1 MKKKET
7 NYLSFSLWGGQTH
20 YTIGAIRNAELAR
33 EIYADWRMLVYHDD
47 TVPKEIL
54 SELQRLQVQL
64 VDMTGSP
71 IYGLFWRFLA
81 ADIDDCSH
89 AIFRDTDSRLTPR
102 EREAVDEWV
111 TSGNTLHVMRDHPH
125 HQTPFGAEGLGI
137 LGGMWGIIGGSY
149 PMEAAIRR
157 FIHDQHDR
165 YGIDQTFLQEI
176 YRTFGDS
183 QTVHDEFFE
192 RKPYPAERTGYQF
205 IGERI
210 DEHEQPMGDDREALK
225 RYLSRR
231 KPSWF
236 KRIRKKLFP
245 R

>member
-1 MKKKET
+1 MGQN
-7 NYLSFSLWGGQTH
+7 NYIAFSLWGDAPVFN
-20 YTIGAIRNAELAR
+20 IGAIRNVALAEK
-33 EIYADWRMLVYHDD
+33 IYPNWKVVVYHDH
-47 TVPKEIL
+47 TVPTETLTRL
-54 SELQRLQVQL
+54 SEQGAALI
-64 VDMTGSP
+64 DMTDSG

-81 ADIDDCSH
+81 ADIPDCSY
-89 AIFRDTDSRLTPR
+89 AIFRDADSRLSHR
-102 EREAVDEWV
+102 ERKAVDEWV

-137 LGGMWGIIGGSY
+137 LGGMWGITGGSY

-157 FIHDQHDR
+157 FITDQEDH

-176 YRTFGDS
+176 YRAFGHS

-192 RKPYPAERTGYQF
+192 RKPFPVPRTGYQF

-210 DEHEQPMGDDREALK
+210 DEHEQPIGEDREALK
-225 RYLSRR
+225 QHLLRR

-236 KRIRKKLFP
+236 KRIRKKILGK
-245 R
+245 